1 MNQFFNVIG
10 TMSGTSFDGVD
21 ISLAKTNGD
30 DHFEILYNLYEP
42 FNKDAQD
49 NLKLLKSKIN
59 KADDIEDLK
68 NTSLYSTVNGQ
79 VTNLHTKLIK
89 QAILKSKDQINLIGF
104 HGITLYHNAK
114 DRFTFQIGDI
124 DKIYKELKI
133 PLVYNFRQ
141 NDLDHGGQGAPLT
154 PIFHQF
160 ILNQLKNKQTHFDG
174 IVNIGGISNISYF
187 QYKKLYATDIGPGN
201 CLIDSW
207 CKEYFNV
214 DFDQDGLLSASSK
227 PDLIIAN
234 NFIDRFTFNRNIS
247 YDFNDFSISEFRNL
261 EKDMGIT
268 TLSFITANL
277 IITFLNEK
285 KLNKVLVSG
294 GGRKNKSI
302 MNYLGDRAVNIDEV
316 DFDGDFTE
324 SQAFAYLAARSQN
337 NLPLTFPETTGVEK
351 PVTGGVI
358 KKV

>member
-1 MNQFFNVIG
+1 
-10 TMSGTSFDGVD
+10 MSGTSFDGVD

-42 FNKDAQD
+42 FNKETQD

-59 KADDIEDLK
+59 KSHDIDDLE
-68 NTSLYSTVNGQ
+68 NTSLYSTVNEQ
-79 VTNLHTKLIK
+79 VTNLHIKLIK
-89 QAILKSKDQINLIGF
+89 QAILKSKDPINLIGF

-114 DRFTFQIGDI
+114 YKFTFQIGNI
-124 DKIYKELKI
+124 DKIYKDLKI

-154 PIFHQF
+154 PVFHQL
-160 ILNQLKNKQTHFDG
+160 ILNQLKNKQIHFDG
-174 IVNIGGISNISYF
+174 VVNIGGISNISYF
-187 QYKKLYATDIGPGN
+187 QNQKLHATDIGPGN

-214 DFDQDGLLSASSK
+214 DFDKDGLLSASSK
-227 PDLIIAN
+227 PDLITAN
-234 NFIDRFTFNRNIS
+234 NFIDRFTFNKNTS
-247 YDFNDFSISEFRNL
+247 YDFSDFSISEFRNL
-261 EKDMGIT
+261 EKDMGIA

-277 IITFLNEK
+277 IISFLNEK
-285 KLNKVLVSG
+285 KLEKVLVSG

-302 MNYLGDRAVNIDEV
+302 MNYLKDRAVNIDQI

-351 PVTGGVI
+351 PVTGGAI